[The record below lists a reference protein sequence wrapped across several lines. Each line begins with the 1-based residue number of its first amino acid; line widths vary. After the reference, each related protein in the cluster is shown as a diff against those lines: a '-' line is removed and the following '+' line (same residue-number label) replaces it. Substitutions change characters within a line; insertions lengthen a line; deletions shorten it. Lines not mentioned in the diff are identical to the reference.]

1 MVHCSSEDPEFPATE
16 LNAHS
21 PHTLG
26 WQSARFCEYPQ
37 VQFALFENFH
47 RRVTRDDLLLVV
59 NFSSIPSS

>member
-1 MVHCSSEDPEFPATE
+1 MPAKLKFKLVHCSSEDPEFPATE

-37 VQFALFENFH
+37 VLINY
-47 RRVTRDDLLLVV
+47 VIS
-59 NFSSIPSS
+59 FSSYTLIV